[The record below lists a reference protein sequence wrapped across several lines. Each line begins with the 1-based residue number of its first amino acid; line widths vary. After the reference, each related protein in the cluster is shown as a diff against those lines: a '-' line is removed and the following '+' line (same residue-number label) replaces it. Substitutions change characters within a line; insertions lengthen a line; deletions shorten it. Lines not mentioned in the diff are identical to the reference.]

1 MDISIQKKSFRALVI
16 THFLTILNDNL
27 YKFLLVFFL
36 LEGKS
41 LTENA
46 KILSYVSLCFAL
58 PFLLLAPLAGSLSDR
73 YQKRNIILATRLVE
87 IVCTSLGLYF
97 FYVQSAI
104 GGYVVLILMAS
115 HTAIFG
121 PAKMGILPEMLPLD
135 YLSKANGVM
144 TAVTY
149 TGSILGSCF
158 APLLVDLTKNLA
170 VNCYV
175 LSTSFCVVSSIIS
188 TFVSL
193 RIRPS
198 NVKNRSQKI
207 TYVSFKD
214 LWEILKDTRHVHYLT
229 LSIFLVALFLLVG
242 AYTQVEII
250 PFVEFT
256 LGYPKHYGGYL
267 FPLVALGVGIGSYI
281 TGWLSGK
288 DIKLGYVPIMTLGLG
303 IAFMGLYAVSC
314 SLIGVM
320 FFLLLLGFL
329 GGVYQVPLHAY
340 VQYASPEHKRG
351 QILAANNFLDFVG
364 VLIAAGIVRIL
375 GSGLSL
381 PPETSFLYIGII
393 IFCIGLW
400 ILWIWKELVYRLVLS
415 AVLVRQLGSYL
426 KLPKSIVPVCY
437 MVCTHSYQEV
447 RRVLA
452 MLPKTIRSTVII
464 LDQKLQPGW
473 TTRIISYCVPTVISD
488 LNETS
493 DYSMKEAWAVLQAK
507 HLQVLL
513 KKQPDLCVI
522 CLGKEENIEIFSKVL
537 LEQGIDIKNLQL
549 SCNKVSYR
557 RKTYRLSL
565 NQTEET

>member
-1 MDISIQKKSFRALVI
+1 M
-16 THFLTILNDNL
+16 
-27 YKFLLVFFL
+27 
-36 LEGKS
+36 
-41 LTENA
+41 TENA
-46 KILSYVSLCFAL
+46 KILSYVSLFFAL

-97 FYVQSAI
+97 FYIQSAV

-144 TAVTY
+144 TAMTY

-175 LSTSFCVVSSIIS
+175 LSTSFCVISSIVS

-198 NVKNRSQKI
+198 NIKNRSQKI

-267 FPLVALGVGIGSYI
+267 FPLVALGVGVGSYV

-303 IAFMGLYAVSC
+303 IAFMGLYAISC
-314 SLIGVM
+314 SLVGVM

-426 KLPKSIVPVCY
+426 RLPKSIIPVCY
-437 MVCTHSYQEV
+437 MVRTRSYQEV

-452 MLPKTIRSTVII
+452 MLPKTIRSTVVI

-473 TTRIISYCVPTVISD
+473 TTRIISYCVPTVISN
-488 LNETS
+488 LNDTS
-493 DYSMKEAWAVLQAK
+493 DHSMKEAWAVLQAK
-507 HLQVLL
+507 RLQVLL

-537 LEQGIDIKNLQL
+537 LEQGINIKNVHL

-557 RKTYRLSL
+557 RKIYDLSL
-565 NQTEET
+565 NEAEEA

>member
-46 KILSYVSLCFAL
+46 KILSYVSLFFAL

-73 YQKRNIILATRLVE
+73 YQKRNIILVTRLIE
-87 IVCTSLGLYF
+87 IICTSLGLYF
-97 FYVQSAI
+97 FYIQSAV
-104 GGYVVLILMAS
+104 GGYIVLILMAS

-149 TGSILGSCF
+149 TGSILGSCC

-170 VNCYV
+170 INCYV
-175 LSTSFCVVSSIIS
+175 FSTSFCVFSSIIS
-188 TFVSL
+188 TFVAW

-198 NVKNRSQKI
+198 NIKNRSQKI

-214 LWEILKDTRHVHYLT
+214 LWEIVKDTRHVYYLT

-267 FPLVALGVGIGSYI
+267 FPLVALGVGAGSYI

-303 IAFMGLYAVSC
+303 LAFMGLYAVSC
-314 SLIGVM
+314 SLAGVM
-320 FFLLLLGFL
+320 FFLVLLGFL

-340 VQYASPEHKRG
+340 IQYASPEHKRG

-364 VLIAAGIVRIL
+364 VLIAAGILRIL

-381 PPETSFLYIGII
+381 PPEMSFLYIGII
-393 IFCIGLW
+393 IFGIGLW
-400 ILWIWKELVYRLVLS
+400 LLWIWKELVYRLVLS
-415 AVLVRQLGSYL
+415 AVLIKQLGSYL
-426 KLPKSIVPVCY
+426 KLPKSIAPVCY
-437 MVCTHSYQEV
+437 MVRTHSYREV

-452 MLPKTIRSTVII
+452 MLPKTVRSTVVI
-464 LDQKLQPGW
+464 LDQRLQPGW
-473 TTRIISYCVPTVISD
+473 TTRLISYCVPTVISD

-493 DYSMKEAWAVLQAK
+493 DRSIKEAWAVLQAK
-507 HLQVLL
+507 NLQVLL

-522 CLGKEENIEIFSKVL
+522 CLGKEESIDIFSRVL
-537 LEQGIDIKNLQL
+537 LERGINVKDIFL
-549 SCNKVSYR
+549 SHKKVSC
-557 RKTYRLSL
+557 KKITYHLSL
-565 NQTEET
+565 NQTEKA

>member
-1 MDISIQKKSFRALVI
+1 M
-16 THFLTILNDNL
+16 
-27 YKFLLVFFL
+27 
-36 LEGKS
+36 
-41 LTENA
+41 TENA
-46 KILSYVSLCFAL
+46 KILSYVSLFFAL

-73 YQKRNIILATRLVE
+73 YQKRNIILVTRLIE
-87 IVCTSLGLYF
+87 IICTSLGLYF
-97 FYVQSAI
+97 FYIQSAV
-104 GGYVVLILMAS
+104 GGYIVLILMAS

-149 TGSILGSCF
+149 TGSILGSCC

-170 VNCYV
+170 INCYV
-175 LSTSFCVVSSIIS
+175 FSTSFCVFSSIIS
-188 TFVSL
+188 TFVAW

-198 NVKNRSQKI
+198 NIKNRSQKI

-214 LWEILKDTRHVHYLT
+214 LWEIVKDTRHVYYLT

-267 FPLVALGVGIGSYI
+267 FPLVALGVGAGSYI

-303 IAFMGLYAVSC
+303 LAFMGLYAVSC
-314 SLIGVM
+314 SLAGVM
-320 FFLLLLGFL
+320 FFLVLLGFL

-340 VQYASPEHKRG
+340 IQYASPEHKRG

-364 VLIAAGIVRIL
+364 VLIAAGILRIL

-381 PPETSFLYIGII
+381 PPEMSFLYIGII
-393 IFCIGLW
+393 IFGIGLW
-400 ILWIWKELVYRLVLS
+400 LLWIWKELVYRLVLS
-415 AVLVRQLGSYL
+415 AVLIKQLGSYL
-426 KLPKSIVPVCY
+426 KLPKSIAPVCY
-437 MVCTHSYQEV
+437 MVRTHSYREV

-452 MLPKTIRSTVII
+452 MLPKTVRSTVVI
-464 LDQKLQPGW
+464 LDQRLQPGW
-473 TTRIISYCVPTVISD
+473 TTRLISYCVPTVISD

-493 DYSMKEAWAVLQAK
+493 DRSIKEAWAVLQAK
-507 HLQVLL
+507 NLQVLL

-522 CLGKEENIEIFSKVL
+522 CLGKEESIDIFSRVL
-537 LEQGIDIKNLQL
+537 LERGINVKDIFL
-549 SCNKVSYR
+549 SHKKVSC
-557 RKTYRLSL
+557 KKITYHLSL
-565 NQTEET
+565 NQTEKA

>member
-46 KILSYVSLCFAL
+46 KILSYVSLFFAL

-97 FYVQSAI
+97 FYIQSAV

-144 TAVTY
+144 TAMTY

-175 LSTSFCVVSSIIS
+175 LSTSFCVISSIVS

-198 NVKNRSQKI
+198 NIKNRSQKI

-267 FPLVALGVGIGSYI
+267 FPLVALGVGVGSYV

-303 IAFMGLYAVSC
+303 IAFMGLYAISC
-314 SLIGVM
+314 SLVGVM

-426 KLPKSIVPVCY
+426 RLPKSIIPVCY
-437 MVCTHSYQEV
+437 MVRTRSYQEV

-452 MLPKTIRSTVII
+452 MLPKTIRSTVVI

-473 TTRIISYCVPTVISD
+473 TTRIISYCVPTVISN
-488 LNETS
+488 LNDTS
-493 DYSMKEAWAVLQAK
+493 DHSMKEAWAVLQAK
-507 HLQVLL
+507 RLQVLL

-537 LEQGIDIKNLQL
+537 LEQGINIKNVHL

-557 RKTYRLSL
+557 RKIYDLSL
-565 NQTEET
+565 NEAEEA